1 MTRSSDLINLLE
13 QRMELRET
21 LTFTSLLKDMINDPD
36 EKSDEEVLS
45 AGASVPVE
53 MGVHHPLSMWMC
65 SPTQKLSELPTIA
78 ILWRFPHIGV
88 VHSYLHF

>member
-1 MTRSSDLINLLE
+1 MTPSSDLINLLE

-45 AGASVPVE
+45 VGASVPVE
-53 MGVHHPLSMWMC
+53 LGVHHPRSMWMC

-78 ILWRFPHIGV
+78 ILRRFPHIGV
-88 VHSYLHF
+88 IHYYLHF